1 MLIEENT
8 NSSNSLLL
16 VVILIT
22 AGDYVKTYN
31 EDIVL
36 LKGMSALWNYLEIK
50 IDDIYGMRRSWKI
63 LRTCLYIVNIVSRL
77 GLYSL

>member
-1 MLIEENT
+1 MIMLIEEYT

-22 AGDYVKTYN
+22 ADKDVKTYN

-36 LKGMSALWNYLEIK
+36 LKGKSALW
-50 IDDIYGMRRSWKI
+50 
-63 LRTCLYIVNIVSRL
+63 
-77 GLYSL
+77 

>member
-22 AGDYVKTYN
+22 AGDYVNTYN

-36 LKGMSALWNYLEIK
+36 LKGMSALWEL
-50 IDDIYGMRRSWKI
+50 
-63 LRTCLYIVNIVSRL
+63 L
-77 GLYSL
+77 GDQA